1 MISRKSGQ
9 GNSKIL
15 IFEQKPRGVMPIQE
29 KSILD
34 REVRPVEKL
43 GSRNLC
49 SAHEN
54 SE

>member
-15 IFEQKPRGVMPIQE
+15 RFEQKPRGVMPIRE

-34 REVRPVEKL
+34 RGKASGNTAE
-43 GSRNLC
+43 
-49 SAHEN
+49 
-54 SE
+54 